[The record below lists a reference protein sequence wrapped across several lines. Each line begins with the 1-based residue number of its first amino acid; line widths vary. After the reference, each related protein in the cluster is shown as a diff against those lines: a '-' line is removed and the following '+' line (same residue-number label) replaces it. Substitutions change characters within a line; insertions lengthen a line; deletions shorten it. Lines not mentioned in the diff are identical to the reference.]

1 MAVRTQHAGMSGR
14 PIVRFHPKPSMS
26 NSALPA
32 CEPFWVVQLYDHEW
46 YDHVRLKRVFATDG
60 TRHEVVLVDAR
71 KLLLCADRDDTDY
84 VLRPV
89 HEWHMGK
96 MRGIREFLDP
106 ANERIPEMP
115 YVTVTARR
123 APGLIGWLRLEH
135 EGVVAFRNGQHRAR
149 YLVSAGARWFPVEV
163 HEREAALLRQYCGAP
178 DDARTALRPS
188 LNVAPGTAGHTDG
201 APMDDDDHTDDDAP
215 LDHGDEHTR
224 HARHD
229 GLRKS
234 L

>member
-1 MAVRTQHAGMSGR
+1 MSL
-14 PIVRFHPKPSMS
+14 PSMS
-26 NSALPA
+26 NSASPLA
-32 CEPFWVVQLYDHEW
+32 VSINEPVWVVPLYEHAS

-60 TRHEVVLVDAR
+60 TRHEVVLVDVR

-106 ANERIPEMP
+106 DNARIPEMP
-115 YVTVTARR
+115 YVTISARR
-123 APGLIGWLRLEH
+123 TPGLLGWFGLEH
-135 EGVVAFRNGQHRAR
+135 EGVVAFRNGQHRTR
-149 YLVSAGARWFPVEV
+149 YLASAGARWCPVEV

-188 LNVAPGTAGHTDG
+188 MTARGAHDAADAADVA
-201 APMDDDDHTDDDAP
+201 
-215 LDHGDEHTR
+215 R
-224 HARHD
+224 S
-229 GLRKS
+229 RKLGGVES
-234 L
+234 